1 MAKKHPLEGTRKNR
15 LRGLAMVAPG
25 WDRPEGRAR
34 AARRLA
40 DGLAAEGVPVTFLST
55 QPFPHAPANGEGTNG
70 APAVKEV
77 RGLVQ
82 VWRLPSARLERG
94 DDLGLVEL
102 TALALLT
109 WDRDRMDGVLA
120 PDPTSGVVASRI
132 GRALGVP
139 VIIRIGRG
147 GLGGDVEE
155 AAPCARRTAALR
167 EATHV
172 VVPTAAIGRE
182 ATARLGVD
190 PARLLV
196 VPDGVDLELF
206 SPKPHTPPA
215 RRQVVVLSALDPA
228 RRLDVAL
235 EAFAR
240 ACKGADDVE
249 LLVAGEGPARAQL
262 EAHVRRLGL
271 DGQVRLLG
279 AVEDVPELLK
289 TASVLLL
296 PAPAEGTPM
305 ALLEAMAMEVPAVV
319 GRSAS
324 SEAVVGP
331 EAHGARLVPWC
342 DVDATATALR
352 ELLADPAGAKALGQ
366 AGRARAQAAFEL
378 RATALA
384 LIEAFE
390 RKKAET
396 RGGTGGV
403 LGTQAAT
410 RFDAVAYGR
419 AGLAASARA
428 GLAALRLARGRLLE

>member
-1 MAKKHPLEGTRKNR
+1 VAKKHPLEGTRKNR
-15 LRGLAMVAPG
+15 LRGLAVVAPG

-55 QPFPHAPANGEGTNG
+55 TQAGNGNGEA

-82 VWRLPSARLERG
+82 VWRLPSARLEHG

-109 WDRDRMDGVLA
+109 WDRDRMDGVFA

-139 VIIRIGRG
+139 VIVRLGRG
-147 GLGGDVEE
+147 GLGGDVE
-155 AAPCARRTAALR
+155 AAAHCARRVAALR

-182 ATARLGVD
+182 ATERLGVD

-215 RRQVVVLSALDPA
+215 LRQVVVLSALDPA

-240 ACKGADDVE
+240 SGVDDAE

-271 DGQVRLLG
+271 DAKVRFLG

-289 TASVLLL
+289 TASVLLV

-319 GRSAS
+319 GRSAT

-331 EAHGARLVPWC
+331 EGHGARLVPWC
-342 DVDATATALR
+342 DVDAMATALR
-352 ELLADPAGAKALGQ
+352 ELLADPAAAKALGQ

-378 RATALA
+378 RSTALA
-384 LIEAFE
+384 LVEAFE
-390 RKKAET
+390 RKKVET

-410 RFDAVAYGR
+410 KFDALAYGR
-419 AGLAASARA
+419 AGVLASARA
-428 GLAALRLARGRLLE
+428 GVAALRLARGRLRRSDG

>member
-15 LRGLAMVAPG
+15 LRGLAVVAPG

-55 QPFPHAPANGEGTNG
+55 TPYPGNG

-82 VWRLPSARLERG
+82 VWRLPSARLEHG

-109 WDRDRMDGVLA
+109 WDRDRMDGVFA

-139 VIIRIGRG
+139 VIIRLGRG
-147 GLGGDVEE
+147 GLGGDAE
-155 AAPCARRTAALR
+155 AAASCARRVAALR
-167 EATHV
+167 EATNL

-182 ATARLGVD
+182 ATERLGVD

-240 ACKGADDVE
+240 CGVDDAE

-271 DGQVRLLG
+271 DAKVRFLG
-279 AVEDVPELLK
+279 PVEDVPELLK
-289 TASVLLL
+289 TASVVLV

-305 ALLEAMAMEVPAVV
+305 ALLEAMAMEVPAVA
-319 GRSAS
+319 GRSPVT
-324 SEAVVGP
+324 EALGD
-331 EAHGARLVPWC
+331 GARLVPWC
-342 DVDATATALR
+342 DVDAMATALR
-352 ELLADPAGAKALGQ
+352 ELLADPAAAKLLGQ

-378 RATALA
+378 RSTALA
-384 LIEAFE
+384 LIGAFE
-390 RKKAET
+390 KRKAET

-410 RFDAVAYGR
+410 KFDALAYGR
-419 AGLAASARA
+419 AGILASARA
-428 GLAALRLARGRLLE
+428 GAAALRLLFPR

>member
-15 LRGLAMVAPG
+15 LRGLAVVAPG

-34 AARRLA
+34 CARRLA

-55 QPFPHAPANGEGTNG
+55 TPHPGNG

-82 VWRLPSARLERG
+82 VWRLPAARLERG

-109 WDRDRMDGVLA
+109 WDRDRMDGVFA

-139 VIIRIGRG
+139 VVIRLGRG
-147 GLGGDVEE
+147 GLGGDVEA
-155 AAPCARRTAALR
+155 AAPCARRVAALR

-182 ATARLGVD
+182 ATERLGVD

-196 VPDGVDLELF
+196 VQDGVDLELF
-206 SPKPHTPPA
+206 SPRPHTPPA
-215 RRQVVVLSALDPA
+215 RRQVVVLSALEPA

-240 ACKGADDVE
+240 AAVDDAE

-271 DGQVRLLG
+271 DARVRFLG
-279 AVEDVPELLK
+279 PVEDVPELLK
-289 TASVLLL
+289 TASVVLA

-305 ALLEAMAMEVPAVV
+305 ALLEAMAMEVPAVA
-319 GRSAS
+319 GRSPVT
-324 SEAVVGP
+324 EALGDGV
-331 EAHGARLVPWC
+331 RLVPWC
-342 DVDATATALR
+342 GVEAMATALR
-352 ELLADPAGAKALGQ
+352 ELLADPAAAKAVGQ
-366 AGRARAQAAFEL
+366 AGRARVQAAFEL
-378 RATALA
+378 RTTALA

-390 RKKAET
+390 RRKAET

-410 RFDAVAYGR
+410 KFDALAYGR
-419 AGLAASARA
+419 AGVLASARA
-428 GLAALRLARGRLLE
+428 GLAALRLLLPR